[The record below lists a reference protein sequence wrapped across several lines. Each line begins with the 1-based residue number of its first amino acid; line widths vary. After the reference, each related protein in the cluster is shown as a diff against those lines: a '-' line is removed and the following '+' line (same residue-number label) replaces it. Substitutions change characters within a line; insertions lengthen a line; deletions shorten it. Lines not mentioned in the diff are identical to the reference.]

1 MQNYLKKGKKKH
13 FKHHSRPFIFDK
25 KAKNQIFCIIYLK
38 NKNINKHFVTLPSC

>member
-25 KAKNQIFCIIYLK
+25 KAKKLNILYYLFEK
-38 NKNINKHFVTLPSC
+38 